1 MEEVN
6 KESLVID
13 NFDMGDHTLYFGDV
27 LKLIVEKFNIKQI
40 SRAKICFRSLSEL
53 EEFPVPIDTST
64 IYVFDKRSYLN
75 IDLSQ
80 IKLTGYSSINFNTSP
95 EVYDKYRNFD
105 DKFYFTSIMNHGDEL
120 FREIIG
126 NSAFKKIKFYT
137 PQILRKL
144 DNQSQIT
151 LKIPETLEF

>member
-1 MEEVN
+1 MIN
-6 KESLVID
+6 

-27 LKLIVEKFNIKQI
+27 LKIIVEKFDIKKI

-53 EEFPVPIDTST
+53 EEFPIPIDTST
-64 IYVFDKRSYLN
+64 IYVFDKRQYLN
-75 IDLSQ
+75 IDLSN
-80 IKLTGYSSINFNTSP
+80 IKVFGYSSINFNTSP
-95 EVYDKYRNFD
+95 EVYDSHRNFD
-105 DKFYFTSIMNHGDEL
+105 ENFYFTSIMNKGDEL

-126 NSAFKKIKFYT
+126 NSALKKIHFYT

-144 DNQSQIT
+144 DNQSQVS